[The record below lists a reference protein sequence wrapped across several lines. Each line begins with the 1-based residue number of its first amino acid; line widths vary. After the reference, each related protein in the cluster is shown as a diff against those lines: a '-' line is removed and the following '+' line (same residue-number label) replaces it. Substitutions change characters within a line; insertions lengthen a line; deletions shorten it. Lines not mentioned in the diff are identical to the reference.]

1 MCYAINGR
9 TYKERETVIK
19 NIVFDIGMVLV
30 DFRKREYCKELG
42 FDDYTTER
50 IVKGI
55 VERPMWNG
63 LDMGIITE
71 QDILNDYISREPD
84 MSAQAQLFMKDL
96 TEIVHSFPDSR
107 QWLSELKAKGY
118 SIYLLT
124 NYPKNMFELHKN
136 TQFDFMD
143 LVSGYVVSSHIN
155 FTKPDKRIYEH
166 LLQKYA
172 LNANECVFLDDLEAN
187 TAAAASLGFQTITV
201 TDRQAAKLKLFK
213 LLEQNK

>member
-55 VERPMWNG
+55 VERPMWNE

>member
-9 TYKERETVIK
+9 THKERETVIK

-55 VERPMWNG
+55 VERPMWNE

>member
-1 MCYAINGR
+1 M
-9 TYKERETVIK
+9 IK

-55 VERPMWNG
+55 VERPMWNE
-63 LDMGIITE
+63 LDMGIISE
-71 QDILNDYISREPD
+71 QDILDDYISREPD
-84 MSAQAQLFMKDL
+84 MRAQAQLFMKDL

-107 QWLSELKAKGY
+107 QWLSDLKATGY
-118 SIYLLT
+118 NIYLLT
-124 NYPKNMFELHKN
+124 NYPKDMFELHKN

-143 LVSGYVVSSHIN
+143 FVSGYVVSSHIN
-155 FTKPDKRIYEH
+155 ITKPDKRIYEH

-172 LNANECVFLDDLEAN
+172 LKAKECVFLDDLEAN
-187 TAAAASLGFQTITV
+187 TATAAYLGFKTITV
-201 TDRQAAKLKLFK
+201 TDRQAAKQKLYEI
-213 LLEQNK
+213 LEQNR